1 MNTKIKQLGA
11 AALLCFMVAVAVY
24 TLSIHVSVPA
34 FLTFISAMG
43 MIGST
48 VTYLT
53 PGSTTTPAT
62 AAQAANVQSQA
73 VTVNFGDSD
82 TTATITHNFQAST
95 YALALLRPWVQVY
108 AVTAGTAYPAL
119 QWALAAN
126 TLVITK
132 GNTTTGSGG
141 TYNVIIQRPWSELA
155 SNVPSMP

>member
-11 AALLCFMVAVAVY
+11 AALLCITVAVAVY
-24 TLSIHVSVPA
+24 ALHIHVSVGA
-34 FLTFISAMG
+34 FLAFISAMG
-43 MIGST
+43 IIGST

-73 VTVNFGDSD
+73 MTVNFDDSD

-108 AVTAGTAYPAL
+108 AVTTGTAYPAL
-119 QWALAAN
+119 TWALGAN

-132 GNTTTGSGG
+132 VNTGTGSGG
-141 TYNVIIQRPWSELA
+141 TYNVIIQRPWTPLC